1 MVKRKGIIIYFR
13 HKKIINKV
21 KELGVNVTY
30 ISENSRYLTGYIDD
44 DKYDELF
51 KTLKNH
57 RLIKRIEA
65 SKQDMDMLDFSI

>member
-1 MVKRKGIIIYFR
+1 MVKRKVIIIYFR

-51 KTLKNH
+51 RALKNH

-65 SKQDMDMLDFSI
+65 SKQAMDMLDF